1 MKPIPVLLITH
12 DDLLWQHWRAL
23 DPARWMAAR
32 GRGLADL
39 QRWREQGR
47 SLAVLD
53 ADVPRL
59 PSWQDPSWTPALAGL
74 QVVVAS
80 ASPNDE
86 QGTQALGA
94 GAHGYCHSYAQPAAL
109 AQALDVVASGGIWMG
124 RSLVSRLLKLV
135 TERAQDAYAWDGGR
149 LTERETTVARYAA
162 SGQANAQIAEA
173 LGITERTVKAHL
185 SAVFEKLGVT
195 DRLQLALLVHGISAP
210 VETRSK
216 ITA

>member
-1 MKPIPVLLITH
+1 MKPVPVLLITH
-12 DDLLWQHWRAL
+12 DDLLWQLWRTL
-23 DPARWMAAR
+23 DSARWLAAR

-47 SLAVLD
+47 TLAVLD
-53 ADVPRL
+53 TDVPRL
-59 PSWQDPSWTPALAGL
+59 PSWQDPIWVPAMAGMHL
-74 QVVVAS
+74 VVAS
-80 ASPNDE
+80 PSPNDE

-94 GAHGYCHSYAQPAAL
+94 GAHGYCHSYAPAAAL
-109 AQALDVVASGGIWMG
+109 SQALEVVSSGGIWMG
-124 RSLVSRLLKLV
+124 RSLVARLLKLV
-135 TERAQDAYAWDGGR
+135 TERAQDSHSWDDGV

-185 SAVFEKLGVT
+185 SAVFEKLKVS

-210 VETRSK
+210 ADTRSK
-216 ITA
+216 IPS